1 MRFGLFSNGFRPHRS
16 AGASY
21 DEDIAE
27 IVLAEELGFRDVFV
41 SEHHGESSHVDA
53 VDTIPAPELLI
64 CKAAALTKRIRM
76 GAAVK
81 LIHLHHPLDV
91 AIQAAVTSHLLGP
104 GRFIFGYG
112 TGFAAPLFCDE
123 RGLSFE
129 DRQERLVESLDIILK
144 CWSADR
150 PFDLD
155 GRFWKGKGLLALP
168 KPADGPCLPM
178 ATATSYEPTLQLAA
192 ERGYTLLASY
202 HEAPAAVRRRGD
214 RYAAHAAAVG
224 LSAPRRNLSVARAVY
239 VADSRQEAIED
250 LRDAVT
256 YEVSIQARR
265 GFLTMLKTHHGL
277 EVPNDARAIDHL
289 VEAGIYIVGSPD
301 DVTRQ
306 LTRFYADTGG
316 FGTLLLAGGKDWATR
331 ERRHRAL
338 RMFMR
343 DVAPRLKD
351 LDRDLGEPKVDE
363 MAEAG

>member
-1 MRFGLFSNGFRPHRS
+1 MHFGLFSNGFRPHRS
-16 AGASY
+16 AGSSY

-41 SEHHGESSHVDA
+41 SEHHGESSHIGA

-91 AIQAAVTSHLLGP
+91 AIQAAVTSHLVGP

-129 DRQERLVESLDIILK
+129 DRQDRLLESLDIILK
-144 CWSADR
+144 CWSTDR

-155 GRFWKGKGLLALP
+155 GRFWRGRGLLALP
-168 KPADGPCLPM
+168 KPADGKGLPM
-178 ATATSYEPTLQLAA
+178 ATATSFEPTLRLAA

-202 HEAPAAVRRRGD
+202 HEAPSAVRARGD
-214 RYAAHAAAVG
+214 RYAAHASAAG
-224 LSAPRRNLSVARAVY
+224 IKSPRRNLSVARAIY
-239 VADSRQEAIED
+239 VGTNREEAIED

-256 YEVSIQARR
+256 YEVGIQARR
-265 GFLTMLKTHHGL
+265 GFLTMLKTQHGL
-277 EVPNDARAIDHL
+277 DVPNDARAIGPSRRGRHL
-289 VEAGIYIVGSPD
+289 YRRKPRRGDATLDQLLCRDRRIRNSSSGRRQGLGDTRATPQIDADVHERGCAETEDFGS
-301 DVTRQ
+301 
-306 LTRFYADTGG
+306 GS
-316 FGTLLLAGGKDWATR
+316 
-331 ERRHRAL
+331 RRSA
-338 RMFMR
+338 
-343 DVAPRLKD
+343 A
-351 LDRDLGEPKVDE
+351 
-363 MAEAG
+363 